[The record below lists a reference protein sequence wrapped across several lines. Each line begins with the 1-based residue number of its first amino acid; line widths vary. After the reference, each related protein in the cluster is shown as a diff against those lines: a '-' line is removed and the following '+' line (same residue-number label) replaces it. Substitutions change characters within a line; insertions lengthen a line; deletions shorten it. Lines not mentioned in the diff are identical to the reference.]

1 MFHFHY
7 EDWLGQESG
16 NTKVILS
23 RLSASGITKYGNE
36 LLLKASRDLRRDHL
50 WISIMCKPSS
60 SEFTRTQ
67 RLSCALCLLLCVMLS
82 CLMFHGIST
91 SNSSIAEEGVPVFEI
106 SLSDIII
113 GIQNAIIMVPI
124 NILIMELFLRTRPK
138 ISHTNRYIDLHK
150 VISDADDNSTL
161 ENNTHNE
168 KKNDN
173 STLEN
178 NRHNE
183 RKNDNST
190 LENNRHNEKKNDNST
205 LENNRHNEK
214 KNDNSTLENNRH
226 NEKKNKNGGQCMYVF
241 YFIVF
246 ICTSVIY
253 IVQSSL
259 SMQSSLLSSHL
270 Y

>member
-7 EDWLGQESG
+7 EDWLGKESG
-16 NTKVILS
+16 NAKVILS
-23 RLSASGITKYGNE
+23 RLSASGITKYGHE

-50 WISIMCKPSS
+50 WISVMCKPSS

-91 SNSSIAEEGVPVFEI
+91 SNTSVAEAGVPAFDI

-113 GIQNAIIMVPI
+113 GIQNALMMVPI
-124 NILIMELFLRTRPK
+124 NILIMELFLRTKPK
-138 ISHTNRYIDLHK
+138 ISNTNRYID
-150 VISDADDNSTL
+150 L

-178 NRHNE
+178 NRHIE
-183 RKNDNST
+183 EKNDNST
-190 LENNRHNEKKNDNST
+190 LENNKHIEEEKK
-205 LENNRHNEK
+205 K
-214 KNDNSTLENNRH
+214 K
-226 NEKKNKNGGQCMYVF
+226 KKNGGTFMYVF

-246 ICTSVIY
+246 ICHLHCTVKSVHAVIS
-253 IVQSSL
+253 IKQSPVLKGQLFLVL
-259 SMQSSLLSSHL
+259 S
-270 Y
+270 

>member
-1 MFHFHY
+1 
-7 EDWLGQESG
+7 
-16 NTKVILS
+16 
-23 RLSASGITKYGNE
+23 
-36 LLLKASRDLRRDHL
+36 
-50 WISIMCKPSS
+50 
-60 SEFTRTQ
+60 
-67 RLSCALCLLLCVMLS
+67 
-82 CLMFHGIST
+82 MFHGIST

-183 RKNDNST
+183 
-190 LENNRHNEKKNDNST
+190 KKNDNST

-259 SMQSSLLSSHL
+259 SMRSSLLSSHL

>member
-1 MFHFHY
+1 
-7 EDWLGQESG
+7 
-16 NTKVILS
+16 
-23 RLSASGITKYGNE
+23 
-36 LLLKASRDLRRDHL
+36 
-50 WISIMCKPSS
+50 
-60 SEFTRTQ
+60 
-67 RLSCALCLLLCVMLS
+67 
-82 CLMFHGIST
+82 MFHGIST

-190 LENNRHNEKKNDNST
+190 LENNRHNEKKN
-205 LENNRHNEK
+205 
-214 KNDNSTLENNRH
+214 
-226 NEKKNKNGGQCMYVF
+226 KNGGQCMYVF

>member
-1 MFHFHY
+1 
-7 EDWLGQESG
+7 
-16 NTKVILS
+16 
-23 RLSASGITKYGNE
+23 
-36 LLLKASRDLRRDHL
+36 
-50 WISIMCKPSS
+50 
-60 SEFTRTQ
+60 
-67 RLSCALCLLLCVMLS
+67 
-82 CLMFHGIST
+82 MFHGIST

-214 KNDNSTLENNRH
+214 KN
-226 NEKKNKNGGQCMYVF
+226 KNGGQCMYVF

>member
-1 MFHFHY
+1 VFHFHY
-7 EDWLGQESG
+7 ENWLGQESG

-23 RLSASGITKYGNE
+23 RLSASGIAKYGNE

-161 ENNTHNE
+161 ENNKHNE

-183 RKNDNST
+183 KKNDNSTDDNST
-190 LENNRHNEKKNDNST
+190 LENNSHNEKKNDNST

-241 YFIVF
+241 FSLF
-246 ICTSVIY
+246 SSVH
-253 IVQSSL
+253 
-259 SMQSSLLSSHL
+259 LSSTLYSQVCPCGHL

>member
-1 MFHFHY
+1 
-7 EDWLGQESG
+7 
-16 NTKVILS
+16 
-23 RLSASGITKYGNE
+23 
-36 LLLKASRDLRRDHL
+36 
-50 WISIMCKPSS
+50 
-60 SEFTRTQ
+60 
-67 RLSCALCLLLCVMLS
+67 
-82 CLMFHGIST
+82 MFHGIST